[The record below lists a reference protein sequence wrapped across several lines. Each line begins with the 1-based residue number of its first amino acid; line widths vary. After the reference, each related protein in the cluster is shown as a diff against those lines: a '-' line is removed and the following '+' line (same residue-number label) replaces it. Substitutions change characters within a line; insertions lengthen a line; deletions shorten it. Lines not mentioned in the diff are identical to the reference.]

1 MEAYKLAS
9 KAKLRFQTSRGVLSV
24 EQLWDL
30 SLEDLDSLAVS
41 LEAAHKE
48 SGKKSFLNKTSVKD
62 KMAKLAFDVALDI
75 LNSKVED
82 NEAALEAIETKQFN
96 EKILNLIAEKQDDNL
111 RGLSIAQLKAKLKK

>member
-9 KAKLRFQTSRGVLSV
+9 NAKLRFQTSRGVLSV

>member
-1 MEAYKLAS
+1 MEAYKSAS